1 MIRNCVIIF
10 ISLFVTTSVMAG
22 AARNMLESFLQ
33 NTASMESSFEQ
44 RLFNQRNI
52 LLQESSGKFILK
64 RPGRFFWDYKK
75 PYPQQIVS
83 NGKKIWLFDSELEQ
97 VSVKSYNQLLAGAP
111 VILLDQKNNLDR
123 DFIVEDQGMKN
134 KLLWVKLIPRNKD
147 GDYSSIEVAMA
158 EGRLVR
164 MVFVDSFEQT
174 TIISF
179 SNIKTN
185 QGLNDSIF
193 EFKVPEGADVVGDF

>member
-1 MIRNCVIIF
+1 MIRNCVIVF
-10 ISLFVTTSVMAG
+10 ITLFVTTSAMAQS
-22 AARNMLESFLQ
+22 ARNMLESFLQ
-33 NTASMESSFEQ
+33 NTSTMESSFEQ

-52 LLQESSGKFILK
+52 LLQESSGTFILK

-83 NGKKIWLFDSELEQ
+83 NAKKIWLFDSELEQ

-111 VILLDQKNNLDR
+111 VILLDQKKNLDV

-147 GDYSSIEVAMA
+147 GDYSSIEVALA

-179 SNIKTN
+179 SNIRTN
-185 QGLNDSIF
+185 MAVDNNLF
-193 EFKVPEGADVVGDF
+193 EFKPPEGADVVGDF